1 MKVISLINNKGGV
14 GKTTSTQNLGA
25 GLAKF
30 GNARV
35 LLIDL
40 DSQANLT
47 KCFGINPEILTKTS
61 GTFIAGE
68 SLFVETVV
76 KTDTLHLLPANR
88 QLNIKEDSIKASAT
102 FPFNL
107 KIALDK
113 IKDLYDYVLID
124 CPPALGGMTRI
135 AIVACDAYFVPF
147 QVEFLSY
154 EGLRSLLDFAN
165 EIKIISPS
173 VSLGGV
179 FATRYNPK
187 IRKRISN
194 DLISAT
200 QTQLG
205 DHFMKTNIRD
215 NVSLSEAQ
223 SQGTDVF
230 AYAPDSNG
238 AHDYYLLTKELIS
251 RL

>member
-30 GNARV
+30 ANARV

-61 GTFIAGE
+61 GTFISGE
-68 SLFVETVV
+68 SLFVDTVI
-76 KTDTLHLLPANR
+76 KTESVHLLPANR
-88 QLNIKEDSIKASAT
+88 HLNIKEDSIKASPT

-107 KIALDK
+107 KLALAK
-113 IKDLYDYVLID
+113 IKDQYDYVLID

-154 EGLRSLLDFAN
+154 EGLRNLLEFAN

-179 FATRYNPK
+179 FATRFNPK
-187 IRKRISN
+187 IRKRISA
-194 DLISAT
+194 DLIAAV
-200 QTQLG
+200 QKQLG
-205 DHFMKTNIRD
+205 NRLMTTNIRD
-215 NVSLSEAQ
+215 NVAISEAQ
-223 SQGTDVF
+223 SQGTDIF
-230 AYAPDSNG
+230 NYAGESHG
-238 AHDYYLLTKELIS
+238 SYDYYMLTKELIS
-251 RL
+251 RT

>member
-1 MKVISLINNKGGV
+1 MKVITLINNKGGV
-14 GKTTSTQNLGA
+14 GKTTSTQNIGA

-30 GNARV
+30 ANARV
-35 LLIDL
+35 LVIDL

-47 KCFGINPEILTKTS
+47 KCFGINPDILTKTS
-61 GTFIAGE
+61 GSFISGE
-68 SLFVETVV
+68 STFAETVL
-76 KTDTLHLLPANR
+76 KTDTLHLLPASKK
-88 QLNIKEDSIKASAT
+88 LNILEDNIKASPI

-113 IKDLYDYVLID
+113 IKDQYDFVLID

-154 EGLRSLLDFAN
+154 EGLRNLLEFAN
-165 EIKIISPS
+165 EIKLISEK
-173 VSLGGV
+173 VKLGGV
-179 FATRYNPK
+179 FATRFNPAT
-187 IRKRISN
+187 RKRISK
-194 DLISAT
+194 DLLEAT
-200 QTQLG
+200 KTQLQEN
-205 DHFMKTNIRD
+205 FMDTNIRD

-223 SQGTDVF
+223 ANGTDIF
-230 AYAPDSNG
+230 NYAPDSNG
-238 AHDYYLLTKELIS
+238 AQDYYELSKEILT